1 MIEGKKILIAI
12 EDEIPQ
18 VTYKSFPRM
27 TVRQSQVA
35 LRLLRLKMR
44 ANDDRALAWGGEPY
58 VEHLREIFWEKPNGQ
73 FFQASLGSMI
83 RIVLSW
89 ERNPAREDV
98 IMAINL
104 LLESSKTNPKDFSNR
119 YL

>member
-12 EDEIPQ
+12 EDEIPS

-44 ANDDRALAWGGEPY
+44 ANDDRALAWGGEPFF
-58 VEHLREIFWEKPNGQ
+58 EHIREMFWQKPNGQ
-73 FFQASLGSMI
+73 FFQATLGSMI
-83 RIVLSW
+83 RTALNW
-89 ERNPAREDV
+89 
-98 IMAINL
+98 
-104 LLESSKTNPKDFSNR
+104 
-119 YL
+119 